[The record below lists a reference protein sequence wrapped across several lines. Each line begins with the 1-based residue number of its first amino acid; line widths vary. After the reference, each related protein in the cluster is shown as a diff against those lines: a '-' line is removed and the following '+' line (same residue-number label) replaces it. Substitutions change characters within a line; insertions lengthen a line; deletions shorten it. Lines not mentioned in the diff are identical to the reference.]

1 MKKKTLALLLI
12 AVLLIGGAAGGTIAY
27 LTDKTEKVVNTFTVG
42 NVDITLEETT
52 TDFKMVP
59 GTEIAK
65 DPKVTV
71 LKGSVACYLFVK
83 VEKSDNLDQFI
94 SYTIDSDWTAGTKT
108 ATEEGN
114 GIPVGVYY
122 REQAAIASDGND
134 AVYSV
139 LTNDKVKCLDTVT
152 KAMMDA
158 LTEATY
164 PTLTFTAYAC
174 QKDAVKDVVEAWGI
188 VSQPA
193 T

>member
-12 AVLLIGGAAGGTIAY
+12 AVLLIGGAAGGTLAY
-27 LTDKTEKVVNTFTVG
+27 LTDQTGPVVNTFTVG
-42 NVDITLEETT
+42 NVNITLEETT

-65 DPKVTV
+65 DPIVTV
-71 LKGSVACYLFVK
+71 LKGSVACYLFVR
-83 VEKSDNLDQFI
+83 VEESANLKDFI
-94 SYTIDSDWTAGTKT
+94 SYTIDSGWTQGEGTG
-108 ATEEGN
+108 EGKN
-114 GIPVGVYY
+114 GIPTNVYY
-122 REQAAIASDGND
+122 REVAETTVDTPF
-134 AVYSV
+134 SV
-139 LTNDKVKCLDTVT
+139 LTNDKVLVKDTVT

-158 LTEATY
+158 LKADGATQ

-174 QKDAVKDVVEAWGI
+174 QKDAVDTVAAAWEI